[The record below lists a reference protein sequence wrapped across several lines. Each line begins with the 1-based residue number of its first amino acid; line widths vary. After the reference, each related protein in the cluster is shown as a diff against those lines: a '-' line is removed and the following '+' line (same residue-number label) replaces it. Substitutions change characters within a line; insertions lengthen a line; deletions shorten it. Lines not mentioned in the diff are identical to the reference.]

1 MEARK
6 KEEVNV
12 LQFVRTWNKTTRK
25 NIAFLVVLV
34 QGMVYNNP
42 YTYICINPTIQL
54 LAFVE
59 LSAMIVPP
67 LI

>member
-6 KEEVNV
+6 KEGVNV

-34 QGMVYNNP
+34 QGMVHNNP
-42 YTYICINPTIQL
+42 YTY
-54 LAFVE
+54 V
-59 LSAMIVPP
+59 
-67 LI
+67 